1 MEATVGWGS
10 CSHFRSCVFHSV
22 CAPRCS
28 FCFRICLFS
37 TSRRSSWPKCN
48 IYVNVRQI
56 LPCFF
61 YILPQ
66 FCSRSIAINASGG
79 HRRGRGQEGRGS
91 RTRGG
96 RGVRKQL
103 PSEQTR
109 RQCRC
114 AVMRQPG
121 APDEIAFYKTGFTST
136 RSLQWNGMLQQPW
149 WEETHKNIDQ
159 KLKIQSMRPSN
170 HDFFWGIIRAAQNR
184 KGRRASIQVF
194 CQHFV

>member
-1 MEATVGWGS
+1 MQPFPEL
-10 CSHFRSCVFHSV
+10 CVPQCV
-22 CAPRCS
+22 CAKM
-28 FCFRICLFS
+28 FVLFLNLPLLNFEEE
-37 TSRRSSWPKCN
+37 PKCY
-48 IYVNVRQI
+48 IYVNARQI
-56 LPCFF
+56 PPGFF

-136 RSLQWNGMLQQPW
+136 RSLQWNGMLQQP
-149 WEETHKNIDQ
+149 
-159 KLKIQSMRPSN
+159 
-170 HDFFWGIIRAAQNR
+170 
-184 KGRRASIQVF
+184 
-194 CQHFV
+194 

>member
-28 FCFRICLFS
+28 FCFWICLFS
-37 TSRRSSWPKCN
+37 TSRRRTQVSWPKCY

-56 LPCFF
+56 PPGFF

-96 RGVRKQL
+96 RVVRKQL

-121 APDEIAFYKTGFTST
+121 RQT
-136 RSLQWNGMLQQPW
+136 RSPFTKPVSRQHGVFNGM
-149 WEETHKNIDQ
+149 ECCN
-159 KLKIQSMRPSN
+159 N
-170 HDFFWGIIRAAQNR
+170 HDEKKHTRILIKSSKYKVWGRVIMIFSEA
-184 KGRRASIQVF
+184 
-194 CQHFV
+194 